1 MYQQYHIENF
11 KCGRTGK
18 DFAKSPLA
26 ASQDYLF
33 LEPEEDLDEGRTE
46 LQERLRTR

>member
-1 MYQQYHIENF
+1 L
-11 KCGRTGK
+11 KCAKTGK

-33 LEPEEDLDEGRTE
+33 LEEPEDFGEGRTKLQE
-46 LQERLRTR
+46 RLQERLRTC